1 MQSREQLLS
10 RHLPISRLSIDVLL
24 ALRLYYDSAEEGVS
38 LDKDIAELSEFPE
51 RLSGSYRAEWESVV
65 KREVARQ
72 LLHEDTRPVSDL
84 IEIIMA
90 ELESLYHHDRRFL
103 HLLGIV
109 KQAEAIEKTDNA
121 RVFPTPLR
129 RQLMA
134 LLLPAITLPPKPVK
148 SR

>member
-1 MQSREQLLS
+1 MSSRVQLMS

-24 ALRLYYDSAEEGVS
+24 ALRLYYDSAAQGVS
-38 LDKDIAELSEFPE
+38 IDKDIAELREFPE
-51 RLSGSYRAEWESVV
+51 RLSGSYRAEWESLV

-72 LLHEDTRPVSDL
+72 IIQQDARPVSEM

-90 ELESLYHHDRRFL
+90 DLETFYARDERFL
-103 HLLGIV
+103 RLLELV
-109 KQAEAIEKTDNA
+109 RHAEAVEKTDNA

-134 LLLPAITLPPKPVK
+134 LLLPAVTLPPKPPK
-148 SR
+148 P